1 MALRKACLWLYTLT
15 HNFSY
20 RREESMEEKKFSP
33 EQPDEV
39 IELFDIVEPIVPDE
53 SPVQAEQEEA
63 PAVDTDEKLT
73 SSDEEVLILGAEDD
87 SRQSEPI
94 PTGTA
99 EVTAVGEQP
108 AGEQPVLL
116 AAEEEILPEQGQS
129 EGVGIVTDAVS
140 AADAERAEAGEPSEK
155 TGIEELEARIAALEE
170 ANRELA
176 ENVESLSQQLAQVG
190 TMFLEDASVRLWM
203 EEMVSRMLDARLPS
217 SSDSDMAAEDE
228 SDLACRV
235 EAIERRLKED
245 QAGSEQMAA
254 AVAARV
260 IRDEIAAMKAE
271 AAGLSSR

>member
-63 PAVDTDEKLT
+63 PAVDTDENLT
-73 SSDEEVLILGAEDD
+73 SPDEEVLILGAEDD
-87 SRQSEPI
+87 SRQSEAI

-116 AAEEEILPEQGQS
+116 AEEEILPEQGQS
-129 EGVGIVTDAVS
+129 EGVGAVTDAAP

-155 TGIEELEARIAALEE
+155 AGIEELEARIAALEE

-217 SSDSDMAAEDE
+217 SSDSDMAAENK

>member
-1 MALRKACLWLYTLT
+1 
-15 HNFSY
+15 
-20 RREESMEEKKFSP
+20 MEEKKFSP

-73 SSDEEVLILGAEDD
+73 SPDEEVLILGAEDEA
-87 SRQSEPI
+87 RQSEAI

-108 AGEQPVLL
+108 AGEQTVLL
-116 AAEEEILPEQGQS
+116 AAEEILPEQGQS
-129 EGVGIVTDAVS
+129 EGVGAVTDAAP

-155 TGIEELEARIAALEE
+155 AGIEELEARIAALEE

-217 SSDSDMAAEDE
+217 SSDSDMAAENE

>member
-1 MALRKACLWLYTLT
+1 
-15 HNFSY
+15 
-20 RREESMEEKKFSP
+20 MEEKKFSP
-33 EQPDEV
+33 EQPDDV

-63 PAVDTDEKLT
+63 PAVDTDEKLP
-73 SSDEEVLILGAEDD
+73 SSDEEVLILGAEDEARP
-87 SRQSEPI
+87 SAPI

-99 EVTAVGEQP
+99 EVTAVGEEP

-116 AAEEEILPEQGQS
+116 AAEDEILPEQWQS
-129 EGVGIVTDAVS
+129 EGVETVTDA
-140 AADAERAEAGEPSEK
+140 DAKRAEAGEPSEK
-155 TGIEELEARIAALEE
+155 AGIEELEARIAALEE

-217 SSDSDMAAEDE
+217 SSDSDMAAENE

>member
-1 MALRKACLWLYTLT
+1 
-15 HNFSY
+15 
-20 RREESMEEKKFSP
+20 MEEKKFSP

-39 IELFDIVEPIVPDE
+39 IELFDIVEAIVPDE

-63 PAVDTDEKLT
+63 PAVDTDENLT
-73 SSDEEVLILGAEDD
+73 SSDEEGLILGAEDD

-108 AGEQPVLL
+108 AGEQPVLF

-129 EGVGIVTDAVS
+129 EGFGAVTDAVP

-155 TGIEELEARIAALEE
+155 TGIQELEARIAALEE